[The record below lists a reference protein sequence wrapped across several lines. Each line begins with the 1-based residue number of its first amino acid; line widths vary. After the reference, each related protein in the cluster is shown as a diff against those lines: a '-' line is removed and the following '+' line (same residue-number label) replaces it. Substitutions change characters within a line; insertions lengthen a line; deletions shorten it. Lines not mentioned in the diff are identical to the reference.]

1 VGVLVDVS
9 VNWTVSGAVPDTTSA
24 KKEVT
29 GVVVATGLA
38 VTVCVHE
45 FAPMALVAV
54 KVTV

>member
-1 VGVLVDVS
+1 MLVDVS

-38 VTVCVHE
+38 VIVCMQE
-45 FAPMALVAV
+45 LAPMELVDV
-54 KVTV
+54 RVTV